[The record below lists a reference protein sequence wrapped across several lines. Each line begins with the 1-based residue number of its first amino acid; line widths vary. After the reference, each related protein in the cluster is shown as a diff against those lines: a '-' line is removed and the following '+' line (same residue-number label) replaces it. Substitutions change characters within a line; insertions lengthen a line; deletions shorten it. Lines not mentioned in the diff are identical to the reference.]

1 VPDFVPCVF
10 LGLFG
15 RRMDLD
21 LLSRWYMWSQDA
33 DIGVVAPDVV
43 CPAYVP
49 GDVVLVSYLSTVP
62 VLVPGRAAFGW
73 RSACALPCL
82 SYSVMMNSARVRVAN
97 SNIIHG
103 LKNATSCRSEAIQ
116 QRGGDEEMKKGVE
129 MREDVLR
136 SS

>member
-1 VPDFVPCVF
+1 MLILAWLLP
-10 LGLFG
+10 
-15 RRMDLD
+15 LD
-21 LLSRWYMWSQDA
+21 VVVLSLVS
-33 DIGVVAPDVV
+33 VDVV